1 MHKMLHII
9 FTFLSFFLLNV
20 FYVLAEV
27 NSNPSVV
34 NDRFSGVPIIAIKP
48 EGAPLVINGGTFKAV
63 SVGILANG
71 IGAFSATGIDIQA
84 GIVGIMPG
92 GATEVHLKDSVINI
106 KNPDGQISKG
116 YGIFFGYD
124 KKSSNTVS
132 GNGKNGSGGI
142 SFVAPSLVDLTNT
155 KILFSEVGIIAF
167 QSGIVSLK
175 NSEIRSNILLGSYAS
190 DKEVLPSVNML
201 RVSASHSILEGSA
214 QAEGVQYSF
223 LTLKDDSKW
232 IIPVNFNISEE
243 KLSAKEQQESVL
255 HMLTLNN
262 SAVIFDQ
269 KGSGIYQTL
278 RIEDLKQSEMGHY
291 IAVGNVNI
299 HFNMGVSSSDK
310 NGSNKYGSD
319 KLIITGTDVFGT
331 TKVHINYVEDQNVEE
346 NRSATRVTKNAVI
359 LPKEGVTIIEVR
371 GGSANKK
378 SFQLVHGYTVFNSL
392 PYRYVLN
399 SKRETSGI
407 GSGIWKFNLSN
418 GYVDAQSQVK
428 ALVPQMASYVVMPN
442 ALFSAGFSDISNQNG
457 ILADVQET
465 LNVAGKKTSSV
476 FLSSY
481 GNAKTFSSIRNPLQY
496 GYGADIRYA
505 ALQTGAVLGSFENA
519 NTVTRVGMLGT
530 YGQLSFTPKDMED
543 SAKSTLDKWSIS
555 VFGNMQHDNNSY
567 MNALF
572 SYGILKGHIKT
583 AVVDNVAKLD
593 DKKMLSVS
601 ATVGH
606 KLATGNKSVS
616 FEPQAQIVY
625 QRLMFNTILDSDNL
639 EVNMKDPHQWL
650 MRVGGR
656 LTKTLPVV
664 EKNSFIAF
672 YGKMNVIKTLSFSDT
687 IEVGDTFYLD
697 SMGSAI
703 EGGLGVNVQ
712 LTNNIFVHGDASYQ
726 QRLSKTGMSGASFS
740 GKLQYRF

>member
-1 MHKMLHII
+1 M
-9 FTFLSFFLLNV
+9 

-48 EGAPLVINGGTFKAV
+48 KDAPVVINGGTFKAV
-63 SVGILANG
+63 SVGILAND
-71 IGAFSATGIDIQA
+71 IRAFSATGIDIQA
-84 GIVGIMPG
+84 GIAGIIPG

-124 KKSSNTVS
+124 KTSSNS
-132 GNGKNGSGGI
+132 NK

-262 SAVIFDQ
+262 SAIIFDQ

-299 HFNMGVSSSDK
+299 HFNMGVSSSDE

-399 SKRETSGI
+399 SKRET
-407 GSGIWKFNLSN
+407 SGIWKFNLSN

-519 NTVTRVGMLGT
+519 NTVTCVGMLGT

-593 DKKMLSVS
+593 DKKILSVS

-625 QRLMFNTILDSDNL
+625 QRLMFDTILDSDNL

>member
-1 MHKMLHII
+1 M
-9 FTFLSFFLLNV
+9 
-20 FYVLAEV
+20 FYVWAEV

-34 NDRFSGVPIIAIKP
+34 NDRFSGVPIIAIEPK
-48 EGAPLVINGGTFKAV
+48 GAPLVINGGTFKAV

-71 IGAFSATGIDIQA
+71 IGAFSATGIDVQA
-84 GIVGIMPG
+84 GIAGIIPG

-124 KKSSNTVS
+124 LFKKPSNTVS
-132 GNGKNGSGGI
+132 GSDRSGSGGI

-319 KLIITGTDVFGT
+319 KLIITGADVFGT

-399 SKRETSGI
+399 SKRET
-407 GSGIWKFNLSN
+407 SGIWKFNLSN

-572 SYGILKGHIKT
+572 SYGILKGHVKT
-583 AVVDNVAKLD
+583 AIVDNVAKLD
-593 DKKMLSVS
+593 DKKILSVS

-625 QRLMFNTILDSDNL
+625 QRLMFDTILDSDNL

>member
-1 MHKMLHII
+1 MQRALYTV
-9 FTFLSFFLLNV
+9 FTSLSLLLSNLL
-20 FYVLAEV
+20 YVLAEV
-27 NSNPSVV
+27 NNSSSVA
-34 NDRFSGVPIIAIKP
+34 NKYPGVPSIAIEKSGEP
-48 EGAPLVINGGTFKAV
+48 VVINGGTFKAV

-71 IGAFSATGIDIQA
+71 TRAFSATGIDVQA
-84 GIVGIMPG
+84 GLAGIMPA
-92 GATEVHLKDSVINI
+92 GATRMYLKDSVIRI
-106 KNPDGQISKG
+106 KSPDGQISNG
-116 YGIFFGYD
+116 YGVVFGYD
-124 KKSSNTVS
+124 NFKNSKSTSTDASSRAN
-132 GNGKNGSGGI
+132 I
-142 SFVAPSLVDLTNT
+142 SVVAPSFVELTNT
-155 KILFSEVGIIAF
+155 KILSSNLGIVAF
-167 QSGIVSLK
+167 ESGIVSLK
-175 NSEIRSNILLGSYAS
+175 NSEIHSNILLGSYGVES
-190 DKEVLPSVNML
+190 VRSLPVVNML

-214 QAEGVQYSF
+214 QATGMQYSF

-232 IIPVNFNISEE
+232 IIPVNLGVGEE
-243 KLSAKEQQESVL
+243 QLRAKQRQESVL

-262 SAVIFDQ
+262 SAVVFDQ
-269 KGSGIYQTL
+269 KDSGIYQTL
-278 RIEDLKQSEMGHY
+278 RVRPLKSSDTGHY
-291 IAVGNVNI
+291 LAVGNANI
-299 HFNMGVSSSDK
+299 HFNMGV
-310 NGSNKYGSD
+310 NGSD
-319 KLIITGTDVFGT
+319 KLIIETDVGGI
-331 TKVHINYVEDQNVEE
+331 TKVHINYVEDHNVEE
-346 NRSATRVTKNAVI
+346 SRNATRVTRNAVV
-359 LPKEGVTIIEVR
+359 LPRGGVTVIEVHNR
-371 GGSANKK
+371 SVSEK
-378 SFQLVHGYTVFNSL
+378 SFQLAHGYTVFNSL

-399 SKRETSGI
+399 SKRET
-407 GSGIWKFNLSN
+407 SGIWKFNLSN

-625 QRLMFNTILDSDNL
+625 QRLMFDTILDSDNL

-656 LTKTLPVV
+656 LTKMLPVV

>member
-1 MHKMLHII
+1 M
-9 FTFLSFFLLNV
+9 

-48 EGAPLVINGGTFKAV
+48 KGAPVVINGGTFKAV
-63 SVGILANG
+63 SVGILAND
-71 IGAFSATGIDIQA
+71 IRAFSATGIDIQA
-84 GIVGIMPG
+84 GIAGIIPG

-124 KKSSNTVS
+124 KTSSNS
-132 GNGKNGSGGI
+132 NK

-262 SAVIFDQ
+262 SAIIFDQ

-519 NTVTRVGMLGT
+519 NTVTCVGMLGT

-625 QRLMFNTILDSDNL
+625 QRLMFDTILDSDNL

>member
-48 EGAPLVINGGTFKAV
+48 KGAPVVINGGTFKAV
-63 SVGILANG
+63 SVGILAND
-71 IGAFSATGIDIQA
+71 IRAFSATGIDIQA
-84 GIVGIMPG
+84 GIAGIIPG

-124 KKSSNTVS
+124 KTSSNS
-132 GNGKNGSGGI
+132 NK

-262 SAVIFDQ
+262 SAIIFDQ

-299 HFNMGVSSSDK
+299 HFNMGVSSSDE

-399 SKRETSGI
+399 SKRET
-407 GSGIWKFNLSN
+407 SGIWKFNLSN

-519 NTVTRVGMLGT
+519 NTVTCVGMLGT

-593 DKKMLSVS
+593 DKKILSVS

-625 QRLMFNTILDSDNL
+625 QRLMFDTILDSDNL

>member
-27 NSNPSVV
+27 NSSPSVV

-48 EGAPLVINGGTFKAV
+48 KGAPVVINGGTFKAV
-63 SVGILANG
+63 SVGILAND
-71 IGAFSATGIDIQA
+71 IRAFSATGIDIQA
-84 GIVGIMPG
+84 GIAGIMLG

-124 KKSSNTVS
+124 KTSSNS
-132 GNGKNGSGGI
+132 NK

-167 QSGIVSLK
+167 RSGIVSLK

-190 DKEVLPSVNML
+190 DKEDLPSVNML

-243 KLSAKEQQESVL
+243 KLSAKGQQESVL

-262 SAVIFDQ
+262 SAIIFDQ

-299 HFNMGVSSSDK
+299 HFNMGVSSSDE

-392 PYRYVLN
+392 PYKYVLN
-399 SKRETSGI
+399 SKRET
-407 GSGIWKFNLSN
+407 SGIWKFNLSN

-519 NTVTRVGMLGT
+519 NTVTCVGMLGT

-593 DKKMLSVS
+593 DKKILSVS

-625 QRLMFNTILDSDNL
+625 QRLMFDTILDSDNL

-726 QRLSKTGMSGASFS
+726 QRLSKTGMSGVSFS

>member
-1 MHKMLHII
+1 M
-9 FTFLSFFLLNV
+9 

-27 NSNPSVV
+27 NGNHSVV
-34 NDRFSGVPIIAIKP
+34 NDGFSGVPIVAIEPK
-48 EGAPLVINGGTFKAV
+48 GAPLVINGGTFKAV

-106 KNPDGQISKG
+106 KNPDGQISDG

-124 KKSSNTVS
+124 KMPSKSASD
-132 GNGKNGSGGI
+132 KNGSGGI

-155 KILFSEVGIIAF
+155 KILFSEVGIMAF

-243 KLSAKEQQESVL
+243 KLRAKEQQESVL

-262 SAVIFDQ
+262 STVIFDQ

-299 HFNMGVSSSDK
+299 HFNMGVSSSDE

-319 KLIITGTDVFGT
+319 KLIITKTDVFGT

-371 GGSANKK
+371 GGAANKK

-399 SKRETSGI
+399 SKRET
-407 GSGIWKFNLSN
+407 SGIWKFNLSN

-496 GYGADIRYA
+496 GYGADVRYA

-519 NTVTRVGMLGT
+519 NTVTSVGMLGT

-572 SYGILKGHIKT
+572 SYGILKGHIKA

-593 DKKMLSVS
+593 DKKILSVS

-625 QRLMFNTILDSDNL
+625 QRLMFGTILDSDNL

-650 MRVGGR
+650 MCVGGR

-672 YGKMNVIKTLSFSDT
+672 YGKMNIIKTLSFSDT

>member
-1 MHKMLHII
+1 M
-9 FTFLSFFLLNV
+9 

-27 NSNPSVV
+27 NSSPSVV

-48 EGAPLVINGGTFKAV
+48 KGAPVVINGGTFKAV
-63 SVGILANG
+63 SVGILAND
-71 IGAFSATGIDIQA
+71 IRAFSATGIDIQA
-84 GIVGIMPG
+84 GIAGIMLG

-124 KKSSNTVS
+124 KTSSNS
-132 GNGKNGSGGI
+132 NK

-167 QSGIVSLK
+167 RSGIVSLK

-190 DKEVLPSVNML
+190 DKEDLPSVNML

-243 KLSAKEQQESVL
+243 KLSAKGQQESVL

-262 SAVIFDQ
+262 SAIIFDQ

-299 HFNMGVSSSDK
+299 HFNMGVSSSDE

-392 PYRYVLN
+392 PYKYVLN
-399 SKRETSGI
+399 SKRET
-407 GSGIWKFNLSN
+407 SGIWKFNLSN

-519 NTVTRVGMLGT
+519 NTVTCVGMLGT

-593 DKKMLSVS
+593 DKKILSVS

-625 QRLMFNTILDSDNL
+625 QRLMFDTILDSDNL

>member
-48 EGAPLVINGGTFKAV
+48 KGAPVVINGGTFKAV
-63 SVGILANG
+63 SVGILAND
-71 IGAFSATGIDIQA
+71 IRAFSATGIDIQA
-84 GIVGIMPG
+84 GIAGIIPG

-124 KKSSNTVS
+124 KTSSNS
-132 GNGKNGSGGI
+132 NK

-262 SAVIFDQ
+262 SAIIFDQ

-519 NTVTRVGMLGT
+519 NTVTCVGMLGT

-625 QRLMFNTILDSDNL
+625 QRLMFDTILDSDNL

>member
-27 NSNPSVV
+27 NSSPSVV

-48 EGAPLVINGGTFKAV
+48 KGAPVVINGGTFKAV
-63 SVGILANG
+63 SVGILAND
-71 IGAFSATGIDIQA
+71 IRAFSATGIDIQA
-84 GIVGIMPG
+84 GIAGIMLG

-124 KKSSNTVS
+124 KTSSNS
-132 GNGKNGSGGI
+132 NK

-167 QSGIVSLK
+167 RSGIVSLK

-190 DKEVLPSVNML
+190 DKEDLPSVNML

-243 KLSAKEQQESVL
+243 KLSAKGQQESVL

-262 SAVIFDQ
+262 SAIIFDQ

-299 HFNMGVSSSDK
+299 HFNMGVSSSDE

-392 PYRYVLN
+392 PYKYVLN
-399 SKRETSGI
+399 SKRET
-407 GSGIWKFNLSN
+407 SGIWKFNLSN

-519 NTVTRVGMLGT
+519 NTVTCVGMLGT

-593 DKKMLSVS
+593 DKKILSVS

-625 QRLMFNTILDSDNL
+625 QRLMFDTILDSDNL

>member
-1 MHKMLHII
+1 M
-9 FTFLSFFLLNV
+9 NV
-20 FYVLAEV
+20 FYVWAEV

-34 NDRFSGVPIIAIKP
+34 NDRFSGVPIIAIEPK
-48 EGAPLVINGGTFKAV
+48 GAPLVINGGTFKAV

-84 GIVGIMPG
+84 GIAGKAVSVGILANGIGAFSATGIDIQAGIAGIIPG

-124 KKSSNTVS
+124 LFKKPSNTVS
-132 GNGKNGSGGI
+132 GSDRSGSGGI

-319 KLIITGTDVFGT
+319 KLIITGADVFGT

-407 GSGIWKFNLSN
+407 WKFNLSN

-465 LNVAGKKTSSV
+465 LNVAGK
-476 FLSSY
+476 
-481 GNAKTFSSIRNPLQY
+481 R
-496 GYGADIRYA
+496 
-505 ALQTGAVLGSFENA
+505 
-519 NTVTRVGMLGT
+519 RV
-530 YGQLSFTPKDMED
+530 LSFYLLMVMQK
-543 SAKSTLDKWSIS
+543 LFHLFVIRC
-555 VFGNMQHDNNSY
+555 NMVMVRIY
-567 MNALF
+567 VMLL
-572 SYGILKGHIKT
+572 Y
-583 AVVDNVAKLD
+583 KLV
-593 DKKMLSVS
+593 LC
-601 ATVGH
+601 
-606 KLATGNKSVS
+606 
-616 FEPQAQIVY
+616 
-625 QRLMFNTILDSDNL
+625 
-639 EVNMKDPHQWL
+639 
-650 MRVGGR
+650 
-656 LTKTLPVV
+656 
-664 EKNSFIAF
+664 
-672 YGKMNVIKTLSFSDT
+672 
-687 IEVGDTFYLD
+687 
-697 SMGSAI
+697 
-703 EGGLGVNVQ
+703 
-712 LTNNIFVHGDASYQ
+712 
-726 QRLSKTGMSGASFS
+726 
-740 GKLQYRF
+740 

>member
-1 MHKMLHII
+1 M
-9 FTFLSFFLLNV
+9 
-20 FYVLAEV
+20 AEV

>member
-1 MHKMLHII
+1 M
-9 FTFLSFFLLNV
+9 
-20 FYVLAEV
+20 AEV

-48 EGAPLVINGGTFKAV
+48 KDAPVVINGGTFKAV
-63 SVGILANG
+63 SVGILAND
-71 IGAFSATGIDIQA
+71 IRAFSATGIDIQA
-84 GIVGIMPG
+84 GIAGIIPG

-124 KKSSNTVS
+124 KTSSNS
-132 GNGKNGSGGI
+132 NK

-262 SAVIFDQ
+262 SAIIFDQ

-299 HFNMGVSSSDK
+299 HFNMGVSSSDE

-399 SKRETSGI
+399 SKRET
-407 GSGIWKFNLSN
+407 SGIWKFNLSN

-519 NTVTRVGMLGT
+519 NTVTCVGMLGT

-593 DKKMLSVS
+593 DKKILSVS

-625 QRLMFNTILDSDNL
+625 QRLMFDTILDSDNL

>member
-1 MHKMLHII
+1 M
-9 FTFLSFFLLNV
+9 

-27 NSNPSVV
+27 NSSPSVV

-48 EGAPLVINGGTFKAV
+48 KGAPVVINGGTFKAV
-63 SVGILANG
+63 SVGILAND
-71 IGAFSATGIDIQA
+71 IRAFSATGIDIQA
-84 GIVGIMPG
+84 GIAGIMLG

-124 KKSSNTVS
+124 KTSSNS
-132 GNGKNGSGGI
+132 NK

-167 QSGIVSLK
+167 RSGIVSLK

-190 DKEVLPSVNML
+190 DKEDLPSVNML

-243 KLSAKEQQESVL
+243 KLSAKGQQESVL

-262 SAVIFDQ
+262 SAIIFDQ

-299 HFNMGVSSSDK
+299 HFNMGVSSSDE

-392 PYRYVLN
+392 PYKYVLN
-399 SKRETSGI
+399 SKRET
-407 GSGIWKFNLSN
+407 SGIWKFNLSN

-519 NTVTRVGMLGT
+519 NTVTCVGMLGT

-593 DKKMLSVS
+593 DKKILSVS

-625 QRLMFNTILDSDNL
+625 QRLMFDTILDSDNL

-726 QRLSKTGMSGASFS
+726 QRLSKTGMSGVSFS

>member
-48 EGAPLVINGGTFKAV
+48 KDAPVVINGGTFKAV
-63 SVGILANG
+63 SVGILAND
-71 IGAFSATGIDIQA
+71 IRAFSATGIDIQA
-84 GIVGIMPG
+84 GIAGIIPG

-124 KKSSNTVS
+124 KTSSNS
-132 GNGKNGSGGI
+132 NK

-262 SAVIFDQ
+262 SAIIFDQ

-299 HFNMGVSSSDK
+299 HFNMGVSSSDE

-399 SKRETSGI
+399 SKRET
-407 GSGIWKFNLSN
+407 SGIWKFNLSN

-519 NTVTRVGMLGT
+519 NTVTCVGMLGT

-593 DKKMLSVS
+593 DKKILSVS

-625 QRLMFNTILDSDNL
+625 QRLMFDTILDSDNL

>member
-1 MHKMLHII
+1 M
-9 FTFLSFFLLNV
+9 

-48 EGAPLVINGGTFKAV
+48 KGAPVVINGGTFKAV
-63 SVGILANG
+63 SVGILAND
-71 IGAFSATGIDIQA
+71 IRAFSATGIDIQA
-84 GIVGIMPG
+84 GIAGIIPG

-124 KKSSNTVS
+124 KTSSNS
-132 GNGKNGSGGI
+132 NK

-262 SAVIFDQ
+262 SAIIFDQ

-299 HFNMGVSSSDK
+299 HFNMGVSSSDE

-399 SKRETSGI
+399 SKRET
-407 GSGIWKFNLSN
+407 SGIWKFNLSN

-519 NTVTRVGMLGT
+519 NTVTCVGMLGT

-593 DKKMLSVS
+593 DKKILSVS

-625 QRLMFNTILDSDNL
+625 QRLMFDTILDSDNL